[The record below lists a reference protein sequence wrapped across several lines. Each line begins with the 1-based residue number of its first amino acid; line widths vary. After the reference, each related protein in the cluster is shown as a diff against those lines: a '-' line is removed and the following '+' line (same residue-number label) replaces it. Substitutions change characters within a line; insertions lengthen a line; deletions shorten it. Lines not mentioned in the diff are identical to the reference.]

1 MRAAIEVCAVR
12 PEDRDGVVDL
22 CLQARGE
29 TWTASQVCSGDAT
42 TVGRHLGALASSPGA
57 VVLVARTEEGLVGLL
72 LARLLGPNLFT
83 DEVNLAIEVVYVD
96 GEHRR
101 RGVGHA
107 LMLAAVE
114 FALANG
120 AENVYAAPI
129 PGARGVQRFFVRLGF
144 TPAASHRVIPVAT
157 LHRRLTAE
165 GSRRSGSRRRDDVI
179 ARRRQSR
186 GASAMP
192 GPEVSTVEAN
202 GTTGPASSV
211 AAVPVGAGRADVSAL
226 WESPRTA
233 ISKQVSRAVQIRR
246 AVSSS
251 TTIS

>member
-1 MRAAIEVCAVR
+1 MRAAIDVCAVR
-12 PEDRDGVVDL
+12 PEDRDGVIEL
-22 CLQARGE
+22 CLRARGE
-29 TWTASQVCSGDAT
+29 TWTASQVCSGDAQ
-42 TVGRHLGALASSPGA
+42 TVARHLGALAASPGA
-57 VVLVARTEEGLVGLL
+57 VVLVARAEDGLVGFLL
-72 LARLLGPNLFT
+72 GRLLGPSLFT
-83 DEVNLAIEVVYVD
+83 DEVNLSVEVVYVD

-120 AENVYAAPI
+120 AENVYAASI

-144 TPAASHRVIPVAT
+144 TPAASHRVIPVVT

-165 GSRRSGSRRRDDVI
+165 GARRSGSRRRDDVI

-186 GASAMP
+186 GASA
-192 GPEVSTVEAN
+192 A
-202 GTTGPASSV
+202 PATEPLPVV
-211 AAVPVGAGRADVSAL
+211 AVGALASRSDVSEL

-233 ISKQVSRAVQIRR
+233 ISMQVSRAVQIRR
-246 AVSSS
+246 DISSS

>member
-1 MRAAIEVCAVR
+1 MRSAIEVSAVR
-12 PEDRDGVVDL
+12 PDDRDGVVDL
-22 CLQARGE
+22 CLRARSE
-29 TWTASQVCSGDAT
+29 TWTASQVCSGDPAT
-42 TVGRHLGALASSPGA
+42 VAAHLGALMSSPGA
-57 VVLVARTEEGLVGLL
+57 VLLVARADGRIVGLL
-72 LARLLGPNLFT
+72 LGRLLGPNLFT
-83 DEVNLAIEVVYVD
+83 DEVNLAVEVVYVD

-114 FALANG
+114 LALAGG

-144 TPAASHRVIPVAT
+144 APAASYRVTPVGA

-165 GSRRSGSRRRDDVI
+165 SARRAGSRRRDDVV

-186 GASAMP
+186 ESATPSASF
-192 GPEVSTVEAN
+192 GP
-202 GTTGPASSV
+202 V
-211 AAVPVGAGRADVSAL
+211 AATAGRSDVTGL
-226 WESPRTA
+226 WESPRSA
-233 ISKQVSRAVQIRR
+233 ISRQVSRAVQIRR
-246 AVSSS
+246 EVSSS

>member
-1 MRAAIEVCAVR
+1 MRSAIEVSAVR
-12 PEDRDGVVDL
+12 PEDRDGVVEL

-29 TWTASQVCSGDAT
+29 TWNGSQVCGGDPE
-42 TVGRHLGALASSPGA
+42 TVARHLGALAAMPGS
-57 VVLVARTEEGLVGLL
+57 VLLVARAEDRLVGVLL
-72 LARLLGPNLFT
+72 GRLLGPSLFS
-83 DEVNLAIEVVYVD
+83 DEVNLSVELVYVGGD
-96 GEHRR
+96 HRR

-120 AENVYAAPI
+120 AENVYAVPI

-144 TPAASHRVIPVAT
+144 APAATHRVMAVGA

-165 GSRRSGSRRRDDVI
+165 SARRAGTRRRDDII

-186 GASAMP
+186 
-192 GPEVSTVEAN
+192 
-202 GTTGPASSV
+202 
-211 AAVPVGAGRADVSAL
+211 AVPALPSVVAPAVGAVTGRSDVASL
-226 WESPRTA
+226 WSSPRVSITTH
-233 ISKQVSRAVQIRR
+233 VSRAVQTRR
-246 AVSSS
+246 PAASS

>member
-1 MRAAIEVCAVR
+1 VRSAIEVCAVR
-12 PEDRDGVVDL
+12 PEDRDGVVGL

-42 TVGRHLGALASSPGA
+42 TVTRHLGALMSAPGA
-57 VVLVARTEEGLVGLL
+57 VLLVARAEDGLVGLL
-72 LARLLGPNLFT
+72 LGRLLGPNVFT
-83 DEVNLAIEVVYVD
+83 DEVNLSVEVVYVD
-96 GEHRR
+96 GAHRR

-114 FALANG
+114 LALAHG

-144 TPAASHRVIPVAT
+144 APAASHRVIPVAT
-157 LHRRLTAE
+157 LHRRLTAD
-165 GSRRSGSRRRDDVI
+165 GARRGGPRRRDDVV

-186 GASAMP
+186 DAASAP
-192 GPEVSTVEAN
+192 SPE
-202 GTTGPASSV
+202 PV
-211 AAVPVGAGRADVSAL
+211 AGVGSAAARSDVAGL
-226 WESPRTA
+226 WESPRTV
-233 ISKQVSRAVQIRR
+233 ISRQVSRAVQIRR
-246 AVSSS
+246 DVSSS

>member
-1 MRAAIEVCAVR
+1 MRSAIEVCAVR
-12 PEDRDGVVDL
+12 PDDRDGVVEL

-42 TVGRHLGALASSPGA
+42 TVARHLGALMSAPGA
-57 VVLVARTEEGLVGLL
+57 VLLVARADDGLVGLL
-72 LARLLGPNLFT
+72 LGRLLGPNLFT
-83 DEVNLAIEVVYVD
+83 DEVNLAVEVVYVD
-96 GEHRR
+96 GQHRR

-114 FALANG
+114 FALAHG

-144 TPAASHRVIPVAT
+144 APAASHRVIPVTT
-157 LHRRLTAE
+157 LHRRLTAD
-165 GSRRSGSRRRDDVI
+165 GARRAGSRRRDDLV

-186 GASAMP
+186 EAAATAAASP
-192 GPEVSTVEAN
+192 VP
-202 GTTGPASSV
+202 V
-211 AAVPVGAGRADVSAL
+211 AAVASATARADVSAL
-226 WESPRTA
+226 WESPRTV
-233 ISKQVSRAVQIRR
+233 ISRQVSRAVQTRR
-246 AVSSS
+246 DVSSS

>member
-12 PEDRDGVVDL
+12 PEDRDGVIRL

-29 TWTASQVCSGDAT
+29 TWTASQVCSGDAG
-42 TVGRHLGALASSPGA
+42 TVARHLGALTASPGA
-57 VVLVARTEEGLVGLL
+57 VVLVARAEDDVVGLL
-72 LARLLGPNLFT
+72 LGRLLGPNLFT
-83 DEVNLAIEVVYVD
+83 DEVNLSVEVVYVD

-114 FALANG
+114 FALAHG
-120 AENVYAAPI
+120 AENVYATPI

-165 GSRRSGSRRRDDVI
+165 GARRSGSRRRDDVI

-186 GASAMP
+186 STPPDPGAAP
-192 GPEVSTVEAN
+192 VP
-202 GTTGPASSV
+202 V
-211 AAVPVGAGRADVSAL
+211 AAVAGAGRSDVSAL
-226 WESPRTA
+226 WESPRAA

-246 AVSSS
+246 DISSS